1 MLNEKMNGESQKDRE
16 TAVARKRAGQRAVAQ
31 LAHYN
36 LLSFDEDEVR
46 DTCVLSVSVSVSVC
60 VSLSLSLDV
69 YCVCVVRVVLVS
81 LCLSLSLC
89 LARTLSGTP

>member
-16 TAVARKRAGQRAVAQ
+16 TAAARKRAGQRAVAQ

-46 DTCVLSVSVSVSVC
+46 DTCVCLCLCMCMCVSVTVS
-60 VSLSLSLDV
+60 
-69 YCVCVVRVVLVS
+69 
-81 LCLSLSLC
+81 
-89 LARTLSGTP
+89 